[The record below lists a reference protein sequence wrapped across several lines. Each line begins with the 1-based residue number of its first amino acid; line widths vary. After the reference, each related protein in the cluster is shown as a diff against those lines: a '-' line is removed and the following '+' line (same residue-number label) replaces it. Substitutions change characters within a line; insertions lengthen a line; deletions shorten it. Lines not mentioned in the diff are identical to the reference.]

1 MVPFTLSSCGP
12 PPPSPP
18 RFSPPL
24 PPPCPSLTLFPRVV
38 RLLPSP
44 TQEPYTEKA
53 DVWSLGCVTYHML
66 MLRPP
71 FDGTNPLS
79 VAHKIVEGAYD
90 PPADPPPASGA
101 PPYSEQLKRLVGA
114 MMTVDPHK

>member
-1 MVPFTLSSCGP
+1 M
-12 PPPSPP
+12 
-18 RFSPPL
+18 
-24 PPPCPSLTLFPRVV
+24 
-38 RLLPSP
+38 
-44 TQEPYTEKA
+44 
-53 DVWSLGCVTYHML
+53 WSLGCVTYHML

-114 MMTVDPHK
+114 MMTVDPYK